1 MVFGAD
7 VWLYVDEW
15 SEVAGVVAEYFE
27 NFGDYL
33 FFEVV
38 QPRRRGA
45 PLFYFGSFAPN
56 YAPAIPMPSTPINNY
71 FELELWVMW
80 EGKYLINEG
89 YSFTTIKSYPHY
101 SVKLGQLGTFY
112 LNYEVEL
119 FNENTRL
126 RHSNIITQLFVLA
139 PVSSLF

>member
-1 MVFGAD
+1 MVFIVD
-7 VWLYVDEW
+7 VVPYVDEW

-45 PLFYFGSFAPN
+45 PLFYFVSFAPN
-56 YAPAIPMPSTPINNY
+56 YAPVTPLPSTPINSY
-71 FELELWVMW
+71 FELGLWVMW

-89 YSFTTIKSYPHY
+89 YSSTTIKSYPHY

-126 RHSNIITQLFVLA
+126 RHNNIITRLFVLL
-139 PVSSLF
+139 PVSFLF